1 MVITGIHGTAGR
13 RYQYTTG
20 KGDNMDIMEFGKTVL
35 AIFGAI
41 SVLGGGF
48 AVIHKWIS
56 PAIKMNKRVEIL
68 EEHDR
73 RDYDVMKK
81 YAERDSLILEVLLT
95 MLDSQIAGPGSNL
108 EQLKKTR
115 EKLILYL
122 AQK

>member
-1 MVITGIHGTAGR
+1 
-13 RYQYTTG
+13 
-20 KGDNMDIMEFGKTVL
+20 
-35 AIFGAI
+35 
-41 SVLGGGF
+41 
-48 AVIHKWIS
+48 
-56 PAIKMNKRVEIL
+56 
-68 EEHDR
+68 
-73 RDYDVMKK
+73 MKK